1 MKNVL
6 VTGGKGQLAAAIK
19 ECSKNMREYQFFF
32 LDSDKLDITNT
43 EEVEAF
49 FQENKITYCINCAAY
64 TNVDQAENEKE
75 IAQTI
80 NEEGAKILA
89 QACSRYK
96 SELIQIS
103 TDYVFDGNQAKLYT
117 ENDPPNP
124 LSMYG
129 QTKLDGEI
137 AVASVLAEH
146 YIIRTSW
153 LYSEYGS
160 NFLKTMLK
168 LSKVKNEISVVCDQ
182 IGTPTNATD
191 LATVVL
197 KIINENRKAYGTYHF
212 SNEGV
217 ASWYDF
223 AKAIFKESNS
233 NTEVVPIKS
242 EEFPTLAERPAFS
255 ILDKSKIKNEFNI
268 QIPYWRDS
276 LIRSIKAINEGK

>member
-6 VTGGKGQLAAAIK
+6 VTGGKGQLATAIK
-19 ECSKNMREYQFFF
+19 EGSKNIKDLQFFF
-32 LDSDKLDITNT
+32 LDSDKLNITNT
-43 EEVEAF
+43 GEVADF
-49 FQENKITYCINCAAY
+49 FNKNKISYCINCAAY

-75 IAQTI
+75 IAQKI
-80 NEEGAKILA
+80 NVEGAKIIA

-96 SELIQIS
+96 SELIHIS

-117 ENDPPNP
+117 ETDPPNP
-124 LSMYG
+124 LGVYG

-153 LYSEYGS
+153 LYSEFGS

-168 LSKVKNEISVVCDQ
+168 LGKVKDEISVVCDQ
-182 IGTPTNATD
+182 IGSPTNATD
-191 LATVVL
+191 LATMVL
-197 KIINENRKAYGTYHF
+197 KIVNENRKAYGTYHF

-223 AKAIFKESNS
+223 AVAIFKESNC
-233 NTEVVPIKS
+233 NTKVVPIKS